1 MFIIH
6 VINQPR
12 IDLTN
17 HIRYSWISL
26 LYAVLQ
32 CGASDWSWISLKSY
46 KHNTQSITSVLLAL
60 SKKTSTSSMFW
71 ISSSF
76 MLWTSWNEKTFIIWC
91 FSIAINFKHVTTSV
105 TIISI
110 KNSYLWLDFCRP
122 NHHCAIYHSLLL
134 SHLALKFLKH
144 NISNFWTNLFQVF
157 TSFLIG
163 IFLEFGFLFCSALL
177 EGWL

>member
-12 IDLTN
+12 IDLTLKS
-17 HIRYSWISL
+17 HSL
-26 LYAVLQ
+26 QWNVSYAVLQ

-46 KHNTQSITSVLLAL
+46 KHNTQNITSVLLAL

-144 NISNFWTNLFQVF
+144 NISNFWTNLFQ
-157 TSFLIG
+157 SFH
-163 IFLEFGFLFCSALL
+163 LFSNRNFPRV
-177 EGWL
+177 WFSV

>member
-1 MFIIH
+1 MLFCN
-6 VINQPR
+6 VEFQ
-12 IDLTN
+12 IDL
-17 HIRYSWISL
+17 
-26 LYAVLQ
+26 
-32 CGASDWSWISLKSY
+32 WSCLKSY
-46 KHNTQSITSVLLAL
+46 IYNTQSITSVLLAL

-144 NISNFWTNLFQVF
+144 KYFKLLNKFIPSFHLFSNRNFPRVWFSV
-157 TSFLIG
+157 
-163 IFLEFGFLFCSALL
+163 LFCSAGRLIVN
-177 EGWL
+177 